1 MAAMSNRRT
10 WLRRLGLGVGFIW
23 VSLWT
28 IFIAASAWGEGFG
41 PLTSEAV
48 TASVILTLGVLALWI
63 GLAIAW
69 RREVTGG
76 ALMLIAGHATMMGYT
91 LAAAGR
97 VTAAGITVIV
107 LTLGAPPLVA
117 GLMLLVSGRLARKAR
132 NSRGL
137 TASSEDNRR
146 QD

>member
-10 WLRRLGLGVGFIW
+10 WLRRLGLVIGFIW

-28 IFIAASAWGEGFG
+28 IFIAASAWSEGFG
-41 PLTSEAV
+41 PITSEAV
-48 TASVILTLGVLALWI
+48 TASVILALGVLALWI

-69 RREVTGG
+69 KRELAGG
-76 ALMLIAGHATMMGYT
+76 ALMLVAGHLAMMGYT

-97 VTAAGITVIV
+97 ITAVGITVTV

-117 GLMLLVSGRLARKAR
+117 GLMLLVSGRLARKAQ
-132 NSRGL
+132 S
-137 TASSEDNRR
+137 
-146 QD
+146 

>member
-1 MAAMSNRRT
+1 MSNRRT
-10 WLRRLGLGVGFIW
+10 WLRRLGLGIGFIW

-28 IFIAASAWGEGFG
+28 IFIASSAWGEGFG

-48 TASVILTLGVLALWI
+48 TASVILALGVLALWI

-69 RREVTGG
+69 KREVAGG

-107 LTLGAPPLVA
+107 LTLGAPPLVG

-137 TASSEDNRR
+137 TASSKDNRR